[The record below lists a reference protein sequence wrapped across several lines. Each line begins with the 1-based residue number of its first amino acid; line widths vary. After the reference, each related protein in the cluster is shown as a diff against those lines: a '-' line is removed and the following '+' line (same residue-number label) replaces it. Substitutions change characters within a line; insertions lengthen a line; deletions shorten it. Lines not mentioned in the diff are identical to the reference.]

1 MIRRVRWL
9 RAVRAGVARGVRCGV
24 RGAVALCRRG
34 GVVLYLAYYKSRYG
48 MGMLFT
54 DFLVYRG
61 PGMRGFTDVPAG
73 EEPEHLWMASGEIM
87 IIITF

>member
-1 MIRRVRWL
+1 
-9 RAVRAGVARGVRCGV
+9 
-24 RGAVALCRRG
+24 
-34 GVVLYLAYYKSRYG
+34 

-73 EEPEHLWMASGEIM
+73 EEPEHLWMASGDLNPQNVTIM
-87 IIITF
+87 IIITLS